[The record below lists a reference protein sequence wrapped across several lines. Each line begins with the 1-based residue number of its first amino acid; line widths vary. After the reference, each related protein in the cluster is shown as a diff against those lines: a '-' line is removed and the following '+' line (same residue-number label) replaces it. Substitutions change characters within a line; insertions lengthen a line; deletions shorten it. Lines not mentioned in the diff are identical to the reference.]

1 MKADKDR
8 ITDLEISLTHIQR
21 MYEQLNEVVTSQSL
35 ANQRLEQQISQLKE
49 QIKQLKEKPQPAI
62 DPMQEKPPHY

>member
-21 MYEQLNEVVTSQSL
+21 MYEQLNEVVTAQSL
-35 ANQRLEQQISQLKE
+35 ANQRMVQRIDQLQE
-49 QIKQLKEKPQPAI
+49 QIKQLKEKPQPTA
-62 DPMQEKPPHY
+62 DPLDEKPPHY